1 MLKKYAATLQRHG
14 VDLCASQILAEVL
27 ERFPKTVTVKQLA
40 KKTGKSDQYIENKV
54 KAMQKRDITVQIK
67 NGTREHYVQTSLVE
81 PVSWILKEKEE
92 AEMTLADIRKIEMN
106 GDRKI
111 NKKKKIV
118 ERIYKEYLEDMEEL
132 IDRWYS
138 LRLIQQLKDD

>member
-14 VDLCASQILAEVL
+14 VDLYSSQILAEVL

-54 KAMQKRDITVQIK
+54 KAMQKRDIPVQIK
-67 NGTREHYVQTSLVE
+67 NGTREHYVQTSLFE
-81 PVSWILKEKEE
+81 PVSWILKEKEN

>member
-1 MLKKYAATLQRHG
+1 MLKKYAASLQCHG
-14 VDLCASQILAEVL
+14 VDLCSSQILAEVL
-27 ERFPKTVTVKQLA
+27 ERYPKTVTVKQLA
-40 KKTGKSDQYIENKV
+40 KKTGKSDQYIQNKV
-54 KAMQKRDITVQIK
+54 KAMQQRDIPVKIK
-67 NGTREHYVQTSLVE
+67 NGKKQPYVQTSLFE
-81 PVSWILKEKEE
+81 PVSWILKEKEN

-138 LRLIQQLKDD
+138 LRLIQQLKED

>member
-14 VDLCASQILAEVL
+14 VDLFSSQILAEVL
-27 ERFPKTVTVKQLA
+27 ERFPKTVTVKHLA
-40 KKTGKSDQYIENKV
+40 KKTGKSDQYIQNKV
-54 KAMQKRDITVQIK
+54 KAMQQRDIPVKIK
-67 NGTREHYVQTSLVE
+67 NGKKQPYVQTSLFE
-81 PVSWILKEKEE
+81 PVSWILKEKEN

-138 LRLIQQLKDD
+138 LRLIQQLKED

>member
-14 VDLCASQILAEVL
+14 VDLCSSQILAEVL

-40 KKTGKSDQYIENKV
+40 KKTGKSDRYIENKV
-54 KAMQKRDITVQIK
+54 KAMQKRDIPVQIK
-67 NGTREHYVQTSLVE
+67 NGTREHYVQTSLFE
-81 PVSWILKEKEE
+81 PVSWILKEKEN

>member
-14 VDLCASQILAEVL
+14 VDLCSSQILAEVL
-27 ERFPKTVTVKQLA
+27 ERFPKTVTVSQLA
-40 KKTGKSDQYIENKV
+40 KKTGRSDQYIENKV
-54 KAMQKRDITVQIK
+54 KAMQQRDIPVQIK
-67 NGTREHYVQTSLVE
+67 NGKQHPYVQTSLFE
-81 PVSWILKEKEE
+81 PVSWILKEKEN

>member
-14 VDLCASQILAEVL
+14 VDLCSAQILAVVL
-27 ERFPKTVTVKQLA
+27 ERFPKIVTVKQLA
-40 KKTGKSDQYIENKV
+40 KKTGKSDQYIQNKV
-54 KAMQKRDITVQIK
+54 KAMQQRDIPVKIN
-67 NGTREHYVQTSLVE
+67 NGKRQPYVQTSLFE
-81 PVSWILKEKEE
+81 PVSWILKEKEN

-138 LRLIQQLKDD
+138 LRLIQQLKED

>member
-14 VDLCASQILAEVL
+14 VDLFSSQILAEVL

-40 KKTGKSDQYIENKV
+40 KKTGKSDQYIQNKV
-54 KAMQKRDITVQIK
+54 KAMQQRDIPVKIK
-67 NGTREHYVQTSLVE
+67 NGKKQPYVQTSLFE
-81 PVSWILKEKEE
+81 PVSWILKEKEN
-92 AEMTLADIRKIEMN
+92 AEMTLADIRQIEMN

>member
-1 MLKKYAATLQRHG
+1 
-14 VDLCASQILAEVL
+14 
-27 ERFPKTVTVKQLA
+27 
-40 KKTGKSDQYIENKV
+40 
-54 KAMQKRDITVQIK
+54 
-67 NGTREHYVQTSLVE
+67 
-81 PVSWILKEKEE
+81 
-92 AEMTLADIRKIEMN
+92 MTLADIRQIEMN
-106 GDRKI
+106 GDSNI

>member
-1 MLKKYAATLQRHG
+1 
-14 VDLCASQILAEVL
+14 
-27 ERFPKTVTVKQLA
+27 
-40 KKTGKSDQYIENKV
+40 
-54 KAMQKRDITVQIK
+54 MQQRDIPVKIK
-67 NGTREHYVQTSLVE
+67 NGKQHPYVQTSLFE
-81 PVSWILKEKEE
+81 PVSWILKEKEN
-92 AEMTLADIRKIEMN
+92 AEMTLADIRQIEMN

-118 ERIYKEYLEDMEEL
+118 ERIYKEYLEEMEEL

>member
-1 MLKKYAATLQRHG
+1 
-14 VDLCASQILAEVL
+14 
-27 ERFPKTVTVKQLA
+27 
-40 KKTGKSDQYIENKV
+40 
-54 KAMQKRDITVQIK
+54 MQQRDIPVKIK
-67 NGTREHYVQTSLVE
+67 NGKKQPYVQTSLFE
-81 PVSWILKEKEE
+81 PVSWILKEKEN

-138 LRLIQQLKDD
+138 LRLIQQLKED

>member
-1 MLKKYAATLQRHG
+1 MQQG
-14 VDLCASQILAEVL
+14 
-27 ERFPKTVTVKQLA
+27 
-40 KKTGKSDQYIENKV
+40 YIP
-54 KAMQKRDITVQIK
+54 VQIK
-67 NGTREHYVQTSLVE
+67 KGNQQPYVQTSLFE
-81 PVSWILKEKEE
+81 PVSWILKEKEN

-118 ERIYKEYLEDMEEL
+118 ERIYKEYLEEMEEL

>member
-1 MLKKYAATLQRHG
+1 MLKTYEATVQRLG
-14 VDLCASQILAEVL
+14 VYLCSSQILAEVL

-40 KKTGKSDQYIENKV
+40 KKTGKSDQYIQNKV
-54 KAMQKRDITVQIK
+54 KAMQQRDIPVQIK
-67 NGTREHYVQTSLVE
+67 NGKQQPYVQPSLFE
-81 PVSWILKEKEE
+81 PVSWILKEKEN